1 LFLVKKPDFSGAY
14 VTETTSVLAVVVAD
28 GGTQKVSTFAVGWFI
43 VFGNRTGPEPV
54 CVCDVAYFHYSRPFA
69 RA

>member
-28 GGTQKVSTFAVGWFI
+28 GGTQKVSTFAVGWYLRDF
-43 VFGNRTGPEPV
+43 VPSGTVSAMP
-54 CVCDVAYFHYSRPFA
+54 
-69 RA
+69 